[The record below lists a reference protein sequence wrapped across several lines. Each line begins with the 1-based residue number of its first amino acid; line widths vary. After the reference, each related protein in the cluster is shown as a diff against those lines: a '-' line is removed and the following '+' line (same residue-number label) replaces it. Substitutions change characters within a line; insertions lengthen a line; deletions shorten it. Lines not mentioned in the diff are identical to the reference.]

1 MHSVFLQES
10 TMNAPEPLV
19 HQKISVPSVGSNYFV
34 IDSPRKLSVKVD
46 YNGADAFKVRT
57 LVDLDAEI
65 EKGLKKLG
73 AKSQPELR
81 KRSSSNSLS
90 GSSQTSPVTKKS
102 VRFATDRIGR
112 IITEKYHDNS
122 PRTEQEAKDSW
133 YSREEFLVFRRKCKR
148 EAIQMRNTVYREHF
162 AAVYKACSTG
172 EFKRVAKERA
182 YVSAA
187 TCRGLELVVNPELY
201 TNRKK
206 VINDFLDAQAMLPLA
221 MSLSQREET
230 LANTSRSLT
239 KQARQFARLLGSG
252 DAAVVIA
259 NNRIEANKKRNV
271 PHVFSL

>member
-1 MHSVFLQES
+1 VHSIVLKES

-19 HQKISVPSVGSNYFV
+19 HQMISSAESDYFV
-34 IDSPRKLSVKVD
+34 PNSPRKLTVNVD
-46 YNGADAFKVRT
+46 YRGADAFKVSK
-57 LVDLDAEI
+57 LVDVDVAI
-65 EKGLKKLG
+65 EKGSKIGCLKG
-73 AKSQPELR
+73 QPELR
-81 KRSSSNSLS
+81 KKNSFNSSFSSSQS
-90 GSSQTSPVTKKS
+90 SPVTTKK
-102 VRFATDRIGR
+102 VRFATDRNGR
-112 IITEKYHDNS
+112 IVVEKHCDYTRRN
-122 PRTEQEAKDSW
+122 EQEAKDSW
-133 YSREEFLVFRRKCKR
+133 YSQGEFLQFRRKCKR
-148 EAIQMRNTVYREHF
+148 EAIQMRNTIYREHF

-172 EFKRVAKERA
+172 KFKSVTKERA

-206 VINDFLDAQAMLPLA
+206 VINEFLETQAMLPLD
-221 MSLSQREET
+221 MCLSKREET

-271 PHVFSL
+271 PHVFTL